1 MSLYQFIACDN
12 ELPEL
17 FSNKKRLQS
26 GEMIKSFNT
35 IEHYTDL
42 EILCPINEY
51 YDDIPYYTNK
61 KHIYS
66 LEWNYSDDNVK
77 KLWQYLKDI
86 HSDDIEIEI
95 WSISLCDFFRL
106 EEEIL
111 YKLEKTKRVYCPMY
125 KLSMDILKA
134 SVECGDSGKTPNVII
149 IK

>member
-17 FSNKKRLQS
+17 FSNKKRLHN
-26 GEMIKSFNT
+26 GEMERIFNFV
-35 IEHYTDL
+35 EDDTDL
-42 EILCPINEY
+42 EILCPMDY

-66 LEWNYSDDNVK
+66 LEWVDSDDNCK
-77 KLWQYLKDI
+77 RLWQYLREI
-86 HSDDIEIEI
+86 HRDDMEIEI
-95 WSISLCDFFRL
+95 WSISLCDYNRL
-106 EEEIL
+106 ENEIL
-111 YKLEKTKRVYCPMY
+111 SKLNKSKRVYCPMN

-134 SVECGDSGKTPNVII
+134 SVEYVDTPKVLI

>member
-1 MSLYQFIACDN
+1 MSLYQFIACDK

-17 FSNKKRLQS
+17 FSNKKRLQN
-26 GEMIKSFNT
+26 GEMKRSFNT
-35 IEHYTDL
+35 IEEYTDL
-42 EILCPINEY
+42 EILCPLNEF

-66 LEWNYSDDNVK
+66 LEWDYTDVNCE

-86 HSDDIEIEI
+86 HSDNMEIEI
-95 WSISLCDFFRL
+95 WSISLCDYYRL

-111 YKLEKTKRVYCPMY
+111 FKLKNTKRVYCPIY
-125 KLSMDILKA
+125 KLSINILKA
-134 SVECGDSGKTPNVII
+134 SVKGGDSGNTTKVLI